1 MELLVCPICK
11 GDLRLIIG
19 EENEDEV
26 MSGELYCQKCSKS
39 YFIKEKIPNL
49 LPSQRVQGS

>member
-19 EENEDEV
+19 EENEGEV
-26 MSGELYCQKCSKS
+26 ISGELYCQKCPKS
-39 YFIKEKIPNL
+39 YLIKEKIPNL
-49 LPSQRVQGS
+49 LPPQRVQGS